1 MKTRRFFLY
10 SAVYVA
16 LVGILVYSLNS
27 SQYTLEILGYS
38 LAMPIAAWF
47 MLPVGIFALLALFH
61 MIYHAIGFYSFKR
74 ALKKDAVLYEGL
86 VKEVL
91 LGLDTNKDF
100 KTDAYKIP
108 AQIARVLSPWDKYK
122 DMGIDSAELGGILQ
136 VIKSVKNGEIAELK
150 KFKLPK
156 DNPLNLQNELNKI
169 EKSPNFYLEILKSG
183 GEQDGKLMSAAYE
196 KLIREAPFSEIKK
209 LNLQLSAQDIMQIL
223 RRFVNDEIDVSA
235 DEIYVLLDDAKI
247 SKEQYLSAA
256 VMLKNKLKPDAFLS
270 IFEKLKSIHADAD
283 EAYVYALYELAMIDQ
298 VREAI
303 SGSDADEFMQV
314 KTLLFLRDHGRAT
327 PTSLFFK

>member
-1 MKTRRFFLY
+1 M
-10 SAVYVA
+10 
-16 LVGILVYSLNS
+16 
-27 SQYTLEILGYS
+27 
-38 LAMPIAAWF
+38 
-47 MLPVGIFALLALFH
+47 
-61 MIYHAIGFYSFKR
+61 
-74 ALKKDAVLYEGL
+74 
-86 VKEVL
+86 L

-156 DNPLNLQNELNKI
+156 DNPLNLQ
-169 EKSPNFYLEILKSG
+169 
-183 GEQDGKLMSAAYE
+183 
-196 KLIREAPFSEIKK
+196 
-209 LNLQLSAQDIMQIL
+209 LSAQDVMQIL
-223 RRFVNDEIDVSA
+223 RRLVNDEIDVSA